1 METDG
6 RVVQGDVG
14 HFALAAHQV
23 GALAVQVERRQR
35 LVAFEDVEAPATL
48 GDACLGRFA
57 VFDYHTV
64 EHVLLFRPFARKT
77 CNERRTRSREIRE
90 CNEIKIR
97 Q

>member
-1 METDG
+1 MLFGDG

-14 HFALAAHQV
+14 HFAFAAHQV

-57 VFDYHTV
+57 VFDHHTF
-64 EHVLLFRPFARKT
+64 EYVLLFRQFARKT
-77 CNERRTRSREIRE
+77 CERRATSDEQGRER
-90 CNEIKIR
+90 
-97 Q
+97 